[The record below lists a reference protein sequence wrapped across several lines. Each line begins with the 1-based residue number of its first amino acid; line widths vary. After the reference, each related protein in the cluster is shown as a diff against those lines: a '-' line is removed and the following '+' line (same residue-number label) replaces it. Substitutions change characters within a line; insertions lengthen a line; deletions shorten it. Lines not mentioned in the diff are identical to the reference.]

1 MAQVINNRIE
11 VKSDYGDFT
20 IKGFVE
26 KEGTSIQ
33 RIHGSFLINDTQIG
47 NFDVTTG
54 KVLSIFLDNN
64 NIDKLAQ
71 VATNLPIFF
80 TEIESL

>member
-1 MAQVINNRIE
+1 MTQVINNRIE
-11 VKSDYGDFT
+11 VQSDYEGFT

-26 KEGTSIQ
+26 KNGNSTQ
-33 RIHGSFLINDTQIG
+33 RIHGSFLIADTQIG

-54 KVLSIFLDNN
+54 KLLSIFLDNN
-64 NIDKLAQ
+64 NIDKLSA
-71 VATNLPIFF
+71 VATNLPLFF